1 MNAHRFT
8 AVILAADRGAPDPLV
23 DASGACCKAM
33 VKNDGTPMLERV
45 VRALMDSSRVDR
57 IVISG
62 AQEQQLPGS
71 QFLAGALAHGDIRWT
86 KPQESP
92 SNSAYQAMKA
102 LPVST
107 RVLVTTADHPLLRAD
122 IVDEFLQ
129 RSLATGADLGVG
141 LTDYASIHARFPAA
155 KKTVTRFRD
164 GGYCGCNLFA
174 FMTPASHR
182 VAAAWRRVEQQRKN
196 PLRIISQLGWWS
208 VLRYLLGW
216 LTLHKA
222 LGELSQRLHVS
233 IAPVHLPYPEAAID
247 VDSIA
252 DQQLVEGITGSD
264 K

>member
-1 MNAHRFT
+1 MSSSLFT
-8 AVILAADRGAPDPLV
+8 AVILAADRGGRDPLV

-33 VKNDGTPMLERV
+33 VKIDGTPMLERV
-45 VRALMDSSRVDR
+45 VRALIDSDQVDR

-62 AQEQQLPGS
+62 AQEQQLAGS
-71 QFLAGALAHGDIRWT
+71 EFLAGALARGLIRWVE
-86 KPQESP
+86 PQESP

-102 LPVST
+102 LPPT
-107 RVLVTTADHPLLRAD
+107 TPVLVTTADHPLLRAD
-122 IVDEFLQ
+122 IVDEFLR

-196 PLRIISQLGWWS
+196 PVRVISQLGWWS

-216 LTLHKA
+216 LTLNKA
-222 LGELSQRLHVS
+222 LGELSQRLRVT

-264 K
+264 R